1 MDCSPNI
8 VSPTFITGMLNQRCC
23 VNNLHIIHVSVD
35 LLQAFMGLKLTLPQQ
50 INVSAVSIFEEK
62 NNKQYELVMYVY
74 ETNLKINVLQMSD
87 VEKGEDPPRHRTNGW
102 NQPPHPCQLG
112 VWACILKFGIIYY
125 FVLAPAI
132 QAQLQPIVC
141 TVSFIG

>member
-8 VSPTFITGMLNQRCC
+8 FSPTFITGMLNQRFC

-35 LLQAFMGLKLTLPQQ
+35 LLQAFMVLKLTLHPK
-50 INVSAVSIFEEK
+50 INLSAVSNFEEK
-62 NNKQYELVMYVY
+62 NNKQYGLVIY
-74 ETNLKINVLQMSD
+74 EINLKINVLQMSN

-102 NQPPHPCQLG
+102 NWPPHPCQLG
-112 VWACILKFGIIYY
+112 VWACILKFGIINY

>member
-1 MDCSPNI
+1 
-8 VSPTFITGMLNQRCC
+8 
-23 VNNLHIIHVSVD
+23 
-35 LLQAFMGLKLTLPQQ
+35 
-50 INVSAVSIFEEK
+50 
-62 NNKQYELVMYVY
+62 
-74 ETNLKINVLQMSD
+74 MSD
-87 VEKGEDPPRHRTNGW
+87 VEKGEDPPPHRTNGW
-102 NQPPHPCQLG
+102 NWPPHPCQLG